1 MAAGAV
7 AAAAAEAAAGGG
19 ELRNVFSETSAAA

>member
-1 MAAGAV
+1 V